1 MQRNWSID
9 SLRGLAIILMVA
21 GHVIGTDA
29 TSGLRVEDDSVWR
42 FSFLLLDD
50 VRMPLFAA
58 LSGFVYAM
66 RPVSDRDDY
75 RMMAR
80 GKVRRLI
87 VPLLTVGALFVTFQ
101 ILVPG
106 TNGEVGWS
114 MIPYTWAFGYVQF
127 WFLQAL
133 FLIFLAVGLFDL
145 LGLLESPRKWL
156 AVTVS
161 CAAGFV
167 LIQVP
172 GAINVFSL
180 DGALRLLPFF
190 LLGYGLNRYAASA
203 AQRHVAVM
211 AASGAVIGLA
221 VTVVLIF
228 TEHDPMAVLPRSINV
243 AFGMAVVYLL
253 IVFRDRVRFGPLAVV
268 GQYAFGI
275 YLFHIFAAPAARMV
289 LIGVGVDSDVVLF
302 VVGLAVAIIAPVLF
316 EFFFGRFSWV
326 SWPLLGQKPRQTSL
340 RLPQRET
347 AVRPQVQPL
356 Q

>member
-1 MQRNWSID
+1 
-9 SLRGLAIILMVA
+9 
-21 GHVIGTDA
+21 
-29 TSGLRVEDDSVWR
+29 
-42 FSFLLLDD
+42 
-50 VRMPLFAA
+50 
-58 LSGFVYAM
+58 
-66 RPVSDRDDY
+66 
-75 RMMAR
+75 
-80 GKVRRLI
+80 
-87 VPLLTVGALFVTFQ
+87 
-101 ILVPG
+101 
-106 TNGEVGWS
+106 
-114 MIPYTWAFGYVQF
+114 
-127 WFLQAL
+127 
-133 FLIFLAVGLFDL
+133 
-145 LGLLESPRKWL
+145 
-156 AVTVS
+156 
-161 CAAGFV
+161 
-167 LIQVP
+167 
-172 GAINVFSL
+172 
-180 DGALRLLPFF
+180 
-190 LLGYGLNRYAASA
+190 
-203 AQRHVAVM
+203 M

-228 TEHDPMAVLPRSINV
+228 TKHDPMAVLPRSINV

-289 LIGVGVDSDVVLF
+289 LISVGVDSDVVLF